1 MTRRIHRAERRW
13 TVRVAVAVVAIALT
27 SCATRNETIVL
38 LPEKDGHDA
47 AVVVRHGDTQS
58 VLDKPYAAAQVD
70 RTGTRTYVATP
81 AEVERLFGPALA
93 AQPARPARFTLY
105 FVDGTDRLTEESARM
120 FDSVLAEIAR
130 NAVPDIVV
138 VGHTDRVGSDAAN
151 DVLAR
156 QRADTVRAALLQ
168 RGIAPDSV
176 AAEGRGER
184 EPLVPTADGVA
195 EPRNRRVEIVVR

>member
-1 MTRRIHRAERRW
+1 MARSARRAARRW
-13 TVRVAVAVVAIALT
+13 AARAAAAVAAIALT
-27 SCATRNETIVL
+27 SCATRQEIVVL

-47 AVVVRHGDTQS
+47 AVVVRQGDTQS
-58 VLDKPYAAAQVD
+58 VLDKPYAAARVD
-70 RTGTRTYVATP
+70 GAGSRTYVASP
-81 AEVERLFGPALA
+81 AEVDRLFGPALA

-105 FVDGTDRLTEESARM
+105 FVEGTDRLTEESARM
-120 FDSVLAEIAR
+120 FDSVLTEIAR

-156 QRADTVRAALLQ
+156 QRAEAVRAALLQ
-168 RGIAPDSV
+168 RGIAADSV

-184 EPLVPTADGVA
+184 EPLVPTADGVP